1 MQRIIG
7 WLILFHQ
14 YPQWNRER
22 NMRHTA
28 EFKSTRVYAHGRTTI
43 KTNLFTT
50 ESTEFTEKNSK
61 NLRALRV
68 LCGEKNNGYSRSP
81 TRSKITPNIKSK
93 PPPSCTPVM
102 ISLKK
107 RYAQMAVKT
116 GSSVAMRLEMVGE
129 R

>member
-1 MQRIIG
+1 MQ
-7 WLILFHQ
+7 HA
-14 YPQWNRER
+14 
-22 NMRHTA
+22 A
-28 EFKSTRVYAHGRTTI
+28 EFKSTRMYACRGTTV

-61 NLRALRV
+61 NLRALRALRV